1 MRVLFFRS
9 ESMLYWKDNNPKKT
23 RLAMEK
29 FSNDKIKQILD
40 KVMPK
45 KLLVVGNGAYRR
57 FEKHIIKIY

>member
-1 MRVLFFRS
+1 
-9 ESMLYWKDNNPKKT
+9 MLYWKDNNPKKT

-29 FSNDKIKQILD
+29 FSYDKIKQILD